1 MNWYKAATEVTV
13 PITPERFRAMTWAE
27 KWALAHSPSLTPEV
41 QLLFFAEE
49 YAEKSEALQ
58 HLASNPSLT
67 PEVQKLFF
75 TEEYERK
82 GDALLDLAKNESIT
96 PETQRLFFTEEYNCN
111 GYALYYLAD
120 NRSITPEVQ
129 LLFFTEELYG
139 WKDEALKNLVRNH
152 SFLRDF
158 TRAQWLQIKNA
169 ARGGMR
175 LQVLKKRLEQAI
187 GVP

>member
-1 MNWYKAATEVTV
+1 MNWYKVAEKAAVAVTHA
-13 PITPERFRAMTWAE
+13 EFRAMTWRE
-27 KWALAHSPSLTPEV
+27 KWDLAYSPSLTPEV
-41 QLLFFAEE
+41 QLLFFTEE
-49 YAEKSEALQ
+49 YAEKSDVLRA
-58 HLASNPSLT
+58 LASNPSLT
-67 PEVQKLFF
+67 PEVQ
-75 TEEYERK
+75 
-82 GDALLDLAKNESIT
+82 
-96 PETQRLFFTEEYNCN
+96 PLFFTEEYNYK

-169 ARGGMR
+169 ARGEMR
-175 LQVLKKRLEQAI
+175 LLILKKRLEQI
-187 GVP
+187 QNEILVRL